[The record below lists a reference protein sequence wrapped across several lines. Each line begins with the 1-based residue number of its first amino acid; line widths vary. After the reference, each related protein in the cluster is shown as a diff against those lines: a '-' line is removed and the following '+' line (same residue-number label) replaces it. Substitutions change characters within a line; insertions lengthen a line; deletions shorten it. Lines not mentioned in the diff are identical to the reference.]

1 MTAPPVLQEQN
12 ASARSMTR
20 RSFLGFSAAAALG
33 GLAVYSSEGERHELD
48 VVHRTI
54 YLAGLPDS
62 FAGFRIAQL
71 SDIHFEEYTEPFFL
85 EEAVRHINTLH
96 PDLVSLTGDF
106 VSNGPLPAHL
116 SIGWS
121 HECARILDQL
131 HCPLRYAVL
140 GNHDVLVNAVAVT
153 EALASNHIPVLSNS
167 YVPLERDGSRI
178 WLSGLAEV
186 LFQHPN
192 LTRALPA
199 QRDAA
204 IEPVILMVHEPDYAD
219 RIVGHQVAL
228 VLSGHTHGGQVRIP
242 FMPPMYLPE
251 MGTKYV
257 EGLFHLPDA
266 TQLYVNRGIG
276 TVGVPFRFRCP
287 PEITVHTLQPA
298 GRVSNPRVSTL
309 RTT

>member
-1 MTAPPVLQEQN
+1 
-12 ASARSMTR
+12 MTR
-20 RSFLGFSAAAALG
+20 RSFLGFSAAAAVG
-33 GLAVYSSEGERHELD
+33 GLVVYSSEGERHEID

-54 YLAGLPDS
+54 HLAGLPDS

-71 SDIHFEEYTEPFFL
+71 SDIHFQEYTEAFFV
-85 EEAVRHINTLH
+85 EEAVRRINTIR
-96 PDLVSLTGDF
+96 PDLVALTGDF
-106 VSNGPLPAHL
+106 VSNGPLPRHL

-121 HECARILDQL
+121 HHCARILDQL
-131 HCPLRYAVL
+131 SCPLRYAVL
-140 GNHDVLVNAVAVT
+140 GNHDVLVNPVAVT
-153 EALASNHIPVLSNS
+153 EALVSNHIPVLSNS

-192 LTRALPA
+192 LTRAVPA
-199 QRDAA
+199 RRDAA
-204 IEPVILMVHEPDYAD
+204 REPVILMVHEPDYAD
-219 RIVGHQVAL
+219 RVVGHQVAL

-242 FMPPMYLPE
+242 FMGPMHLPE

-298 GRVSNPRVSTL
+298 A
-309 RTT
+309 RTGIAAAAKL